1 MELPVNVLNP
11 KFVNTDDA
19 ISEVAAMINNSGKNR
34 NQRRRLERALR
45 KTENIVT
52 HAQNRLD
59 QSAFREYEKVAE
71 KDMVHFFAILGIVF
85 VDDYKWKEDDTHNQ
99 IESLFRRMSSKIE
112 YFANQGMT
120 TDDIVKL
127 LEDKTGIVLVPE
139 K

>member
-19 ISEVAAMINNSGKNR
+19 ISEVAAMINNSGRNR

-59 QSAFREYEKVAE
+59 QSAFREYEKIAE

>member
-59 QSAFREYEKVAE
+59 QSAFREYEKIAE

-99 IESLFRRMSSKIE
+99 IESLFRRMSSKID
-112 YFANQGMT
+112 YFANHGMT

>member
-19 ISEVAAMINNSGKNR
+19 ISEVAAMINNSGQNR
-34 NQRRRLERALR
+34 SQRRRLERALR
-45 KTENIVT
+45 KTNNIYS
-52 HAQNRLD
+52 HAQEKLD
-59 QSAFREYEKVAE
+59 RSAFREYERVAE

>member
-52 HAQNRLD
+52 HAQDRLD
-59 QSAFREYEKVAE
+59 QSAFREYEKIAE

>member
-1 MELPVNVLNP
+1 MELPVNVFNP
-11 KFVNTDDA
+11 DYINTEDA
-19 ISEVAAMINNSGKNR
+19 ISEVAAMINNSGANR

-52 HAQNRLD
+52 HVQDRLD
-59 QSAFREYEKVAE
+59 QSAFKEYEKVAE

-85 VDDYKWKEDDTHNQ
+85 VDDYKWLEDDNHNQ
-99 IESLFRRMSSKIE
+99 IESLFRRMSNKIN

-127 LEDKTGIVLVPE
+127 LEEKTGIVLVPE

>member
-11 KFVNTDDA
+11 KYINTDDA
-19 ISEVAAMINNSGKNR
+19 ISEVAAMINNSGQNR

-59 QSAFREYEKVAE
+59 QSAFREYEKIAE

-85 VDDYKWKEDDTHNQ
+85 VDDYKWKEDDNHNQ
-99 IESLFRRMSSKIE
+99 IESLFRRMSNKID

>member
-1 MELPVNVLNP
+1 MELPVNVLKP

-19 ISEVAAMINNSGKNR
+19 ISEVAAMINYSGKNR

-59 QSAFREYEKVAE
+59 QSAFREYEKIAE

-120 TDDIVKL
+120 PDDIVKL

>member
-59 QSAFREYEKVAE
+59 QSAFREYEKIAE